1 MIARTLAVWL
11 LAWIGCAHAVGLRV
25 ATFNIGAHFAETY
38 FDYSLGAPGTV
49 DHESV
54 RSILARINADVVALQ
69 EIHSA
74 DIQGSPDH
82 LDLLAAVLGYP
93 YLFVT
98 PSSSA
103 FDSSL
108 RVAILSRHPFLM
120 TTQVGSPTSAKEMTR
135 LHPVVKVDVPGTT
148 QDPVIASLHLKS
160 GTLLVERFR
169 RTVEMT
175 RLVRHL
181 EAAYTNDDNLIILGD
196 FNPSATIANFSQSQY
211 DTWKTNGDLPSTY
224 TLGADIAFPLTYL
237 TVPASYFSSLNP
249 VQLDARQLNGS
260 SGTFLSQSS
269 PRLDLILLSPAL
281 AGRPHDSEVYHSQF
295 DTSNSVGLPKSGNP
309 LSPETSAAASDHL
322 AVFAD
327 VELDGELP
335 DLDLLLSRGNVTE
348 GSSIPASVL
357 VRLPAA
363 RASAVTVTLAA
374 SDPSAVTITPTT
386 HTIPAGSTSCT
397 FTVLAAPRNFRIEGE
412 RSVTLTATANAYD
425 PDTGQLR
432 VVEID
437 KPYALSGPGATVT
450 ETFDGFNGA
459 AVPDPW
465 TSDGAAVW
473 VGEDDGSSTTAG
485 LRAYG
490 SGNERALGFLVN
502 IGTSVMSVPVTNASA
517 QSLTALGI
525 EFDVEQWR
533 AALNGAINT
542 LRVEVVANGVS
553 SLVGALDFSADHLL
567 ATGAVPGG
575 LATRLSGTATGFNV
589 PPGGV
594 LELRFSVDAGGAS
607 PAPPPA
613 DVFINEF
620 HYDNTGTDTGE
631 FVEIAVGPGYTGTLA
646 GTSLVLY
653 DGALG
658 GTKGTHTL
666 DTFIAGDLMPT
677 GHRLY
682 SKYIAGIE
690 NGPDGF
696 AIVRGTTV
704 LQFISYEGSFTASSG
719 PAAGLTSVNIGV
731 TQSGS
736 DPVGQAALGLRG
748 TGSKSADFSW
758 IKFTG
763 ISHSAGQVNAGQSF
777 ALPVLAPQG
786 IAIDNLSLQFLVP
799 DHDGDGI
806 ADAEDPDDDNDGMSD
821 ADEFAFGSNPL
832 DASSRFALS
841 FARVADGSCRLS
853 FPAATGIVYTV
864 QQSSDLVTWQTHSM
878 HTGAGSEHVITIP
891 AGAARGFFR
900 VRVTGQP

>member
-1 MIARTLAVWL
+1 MIARALAAWL
-11 LAWIGCAHAVGLRV
+11 LAWIGCADAVGLRV

-38 FDYSLGAPGTV
+38 FDYSLGDPGTV

-69 EIHSA
+69 EIHSV
-74 DIQGSPDH
+74 DIQGSPDD

-93 YLFVT
+93 HVFV
-98 PSSSA
+98 SSSTGA
-103 FDSSL
+103 LDTSL
-108 RVAILSRHPFLM
+108 RVAILSRYPFLT
-120 TTQVGSPTSAKEMTR
+120 TTQVGSPAGAKEMTR

-169 RTVEMT
+169 RAVEMT

-181 EAAYTNDDNLIILGD
+181 EAAHTNDDNLIILGD

-211 DTWKTNGDLPSTY
+211 DTWKANGDLPSTY
-224 TLGADIAFPLTYL
+224 TLGADIAFPLSYF

-260 SGTFLSQSS
+260 SGTFLSQSN
-269 PRLDLILLSPAL
+269 PRLDLVLLSPAL

-295 DTSNSVGLPKSGNP
+295 DTSNSAGLPKSGDP
-309 LSPETSAAASDHL
+309 LPPETSAAASDHL

-397 FTVLAAPRNFRIEGE
+397 FTVLATPRNFRIEGE
-412 RSVTLTATANAYD
+412 RFVTLTATANAYD

-437 KPYALSGPGATVT
+437 KPYALSGPAATVT
-450 ETFDGFNGA
+450 ETFDGFRGA

-465 TSDGAAVW
+465 TIDGAAVW
-473 VGEDDGSSTTAG
+473 VGEDDGSSTAAG

-490 SGNERALGFLVN
+490 NGNERALGFLVN
-502 IGTSVMSVPVTNASA
+502 NGIGVISVPVTNASA
-517 QSLTALGI
+517 MPLTALGI

-542 LRVEVVANGVS
+542 LRVEVVANGVTS
-553 SLVGALDFSADHLL
+553 PVGALDFSANPSL

-575 LATRLSGTATGFNV
+575 LTTRLSGTATGFSV

-594 LELRFSVDAGGAS
+594 LELRFQVGDGNGLA
-607 PAPPPA
+607 PAPA
-613 DVFINEF
+613 DVFVNEF
-620 HYDNTGTDTGE
+620 HYDNTGTDSGE
-631 FVEIAVGPGYTGTLA
+631 FVEIAVGQGYTGTLA

-653 DGALG
+653 DGAGG

-666 DTFIAGDLMPT
+666 DTFTAGDLMPT

-704 LQFISYEGSFTASSG
+704 LQYISYEGSFTASSG

-731 TQSGS
+731 TQGGS
-736 DPVGQAALGLRG
+736 DLVGQAALGLRG
-748 TGSKSADFSW
+748 TGSKPADFSW
-758 IKFTG
+758 FKFSS
-763 ISHSAGQVNAGQSF
+763 IAHSPGQANAGQSF

-786 IAIDNLSLQFLVP
+786 IAIDNLNLQFLVP

-821 ADEFAFGSNPL
+821 EDELAFGSDPL

-864 QQSSDLVTWQTHSM
+864 QQSADLVTWQTRSV
-878 HTGAGSEHVITIP
+878 HTGAGAQHVITIP
-891 AGAARGFFR
+891 AGAVRAFFR

>member
-1 MIARTLAVWL
+1 MLARTLLVWL

-74 DIQGSPDH
+74 DIQGNPDH

-98 PSSSA
+98 PSSGA

-108 RVAILSRHPFLM
+108 RVAILSRHPFLL
-120 TTQVGSPTSAKEMTR
+120 TTQVGSPAGAKELTR

-160 GTLLVERFR
+160 GTLLVDRFR
-169 RTVEMT
+169 RAVEMT

-196 FNPSATIANFSQSQY
+196 FNPSAIIANFSQSQY
-211 DTWKTNGDLPSTY
+211 DSWKANSDLSSTY
-224 TLGADIAFPLTYL
+224 TLGTDIAFPLTYF

-295 DTSNSVGLPKSGNP
+295 DTSNSVGLPKSGDP
-309 LSPETSAAASDHL
+309 LPLETSAAASDHL

-348 GSSIPASVL
+348 GSSIPASAL

-397 FTVLAAPRNFRIEGE
+397 FTMLAAPRNFRIEGE

-432 VVEID
+432 VFEID
-437 KPYALSGPGATVT
+437 QPYVLSGPGATVT
-450 ETFDGFNGA
+450 EHFDGFNGA

-465 TSDGAAVW
+465 TADGAATW
-473 VGEDDGSSTTAG
+473 IGEDDGSSTTAG

-502 IGTSVMSVPVTNASA
+502 DGTSVVSVPVTNDSA
-517 QSLTALGI
+517 MSLTALGI
-525 EFDVEQWR
+525 GFDVEQWR
-533 AALNGAINT
+533 AALDGAINT
-542 LRVEVVANGVS
+542 LRVEVVVDGVTWP
-553 SLVGALDFSADHLL
+553 VGGLDFSADNSL
-567 ATGAVPGG
+567 ATGAIEGG
-575 LATRLSGTATGFNV
+575 IATRLTGTATGFSV

-594 LELRFSVDAGGAS
+594 LELGFKVDAGNV
-607 PAPPPA
+607 PAPAAA

-620 HYDNTGTDTGE
+620 HYDNTSTDSGE

-653 DGALG
+653 DGAG
-658 GTKGTHTL
+658 GGAKGAHTL
-666 DTFIAGDLMPT
+666 DTFTAGDLMPS

-690 NGPDGF
+690 NGTDGF
-696 AIVRGTTV
+696 ALVRGTTV
-704 LQFISYEGSFTASSG
+704 LQFISYEGSFAATSG

-736 DPVGQAALGLRG
+736 DPIGFAALGLRG
-748 TGSKSADFSW
+748 TGSKPADFTW
-758 IKFTG
+758 FKFTG
-763 ISHSAGQVNAGQSF
+763 IAHSPGQANDGQSF
-777 ALPVLAPQG
+777 VLPLLAPQG

-821 ADEFAFGSNPL
+821 ADELAFGSDPL
-832 DASSRFALS
+832 DAASRFALS
-841 FARVADGSCRLS
+841 FARVAGGSCRLS
-853 FPAATGIVYTV
+853 FPAATGIVYAV
-864 QQSSDLVTWQTHSM
+864 QQSTDLVTWQTHSV
-878 HTGAGSEHVITIP
+878 HTGAGAEHAVTIP

-900 VRVTGQP
+900 IRVTGQP